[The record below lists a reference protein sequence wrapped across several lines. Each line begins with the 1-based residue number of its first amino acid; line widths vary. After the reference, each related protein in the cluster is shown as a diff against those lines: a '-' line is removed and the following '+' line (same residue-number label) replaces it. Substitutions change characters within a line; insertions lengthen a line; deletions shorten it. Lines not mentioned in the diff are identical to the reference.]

1 VTNRDSCAGDAK
13 NAHLAALGAAAGE
26 RLRLFRADVLDYGAV
41 AAAVAGCDG
50 VFHVAS
56 PVPVHA
62 ITDPEAP
69 HHLTLLPFLGVAMPS
84 FRPHPTPTPCCC
96 LLQVELLAP
105 AVTGTANVLR
115 ACSEAK
121 VRRVVVVSSLSAVM
135 VNPAWPQSQAMD
147 EACWSDVEL
156 CRSTQV
162 TEKKKASHPVSLEQI
177 R

>member
-1 VTNRDSCAGDAK
+1 MTNRDSCAGDAK

-69 HHLTLLPFLGVAMPS
+69 HHLTLPFLGGGAMPFVHS
-84 FRPHPTPTPCCC
+84 SPKTPTTCCC
-96 LLQVELLAP
+96 RLS
-105 AVTGTANVLR
+105 
-115 ACSEAK
+115 CS
-121 VRRVVVVSSLSAVM
+121 L
-135 VNPAWPQSQAMD
+135 PP
-147 EACWSDVEL
+147 
-156 CRSTQV
+156 
-162 TEKKKASHPVSLEQI
+162 
-177 R
+177 